1 MVWLLVQDYST
12 HVGVL
17 TQLVIYNYFNNLCA
31 LALLREKFLFF
42 LIEIFTNPPADFSG
56 KSNQMASII

>member
-31 LALLREKFLFF
+31 LAPLREKFL
-42 LIEIFTNPPADFSG
+42 LLPAS
-56 KSNQMASII
+56 KYSKVQSPA